1 MSHHFHLGVAVSHH
15 LHFGSGFH
23 RSHRVSSAVRDSAVV
38 LITFALVVATMV
50 IVSGVDALPGR

>member
-15 LHFGSGFH
+15 LHFGTGFH
-23 RSHRVSSAVRDSAVV
+23 HSHRVNGAVRDSAVL
-38 LITFALVVATMV
+38 LITFALVVIAMV